1 MRRKKVRTP
10 GSRNVMHWKKRK
22 TSAQTCSI
30 CGSVLHG
37 INRMNTAELGKVSAS
52 RKKVSRK
59 FGGSMCASCSREAL
73 RTRAR
78 NI

>member
-22 TSAQTCSI
+22 TSAQTCSV

-37 INRMNTAELGKVSAS
+37 IDRMDTAALAKVSAS

-73 RTRAR
+73 RIRAR